1 MKITFIDSGVLI
13 TAARAVGEAS
23 EKALVIL
30 EDDEREFA
38 SSEFLRLEVIPK
50 ATYNQKTVEVE
61 VYEAFFNDVAYWTRD
76 LEQVMQNA
84 YSIACQYG
92 LAAMDALHVA
102 AALSVNASEFVTT
115 EKPTKPMFRVSGIK
129 IVSIYT

>member
-13 TAARAVGEAS
+13 TAARAIKESS
-23 EKALVIL
+23 EKALAIL

-38 SSEFLRLEVIPK
+38 SSAFLKLEVIPK
-50 ATYNQKTVEVE
+50 ATYNQKITEVE
-61 VYEAFFNDVAYWTRD
+61 VYETFFDDVVYWASN
-76 LEQVMQNA
+76 LEQVMRDA
-84 YSIACQYG
+84 YSIGCQYS
-92 LAAMDALHVA
+92 LAAMDALHIA

-115 EKPTKPMFRVSGIK
+115 EKPTKPMFRVSSIK

>member
-13 TAARAVGEAS
+13 TAARAIGESS
-23 EKALVIL
+23 EKALAIL

-61 VYEAFFNDVAYWTRD
+61 VYETFFNDVAYWASD
-76 LEQVMQNA
+76 LEQVMRNA

-92 LAAMDALHVA
+92 NRAIGCATYFCCIISKCLRICY
-102 AALSVNASEFVTT
+102 N
-115 EKPTKPMFRVSGIK
+115 
-129 IVSIYT
+129 